1 MKTKFFNDE
10 YLTPLLSRAN
20 KEEKLWLLMGDRD
33 INLLS
38 SNTKPEVSEFFDILS
53 LHLFLDTSLTRKI
66 REKL

>member
-10 YLTPLLSRAN
+10 YLTPLLLRTN

-38 SNTKPEVSEFFDILS
+38 SNTKPEVSEFFDILP

>member
-10 YLTPLLSRAN
+10 YLTPLLSRIN

-38 SNTKPEVSEFFDILS
+38 SNTKPEVSEFFDNLS

-66 REKL
+66 SEKL

>member
-10 YLTPLLSRAN
+10 YLTPLLSRTN

-33 INLLS
+33 INVLS

>member
-1 MKTKFFNDE
+1 
-10 YLTPLLSRAN
+10 
-20 KEEKLWLLMGDRD
+20 MGDRD

-38 SNTKPEVSEFFDILS
+38 SNTKPEVSEFFDILP